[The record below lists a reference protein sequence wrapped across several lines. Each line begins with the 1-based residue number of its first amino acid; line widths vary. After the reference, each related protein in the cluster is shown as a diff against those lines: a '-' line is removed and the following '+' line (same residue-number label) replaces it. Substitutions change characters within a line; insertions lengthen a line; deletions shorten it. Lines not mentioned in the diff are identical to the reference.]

1 MNNLK
6 LEKLWMQKFQYL
18 LFVLKRHIFI
28 IT

>member
-18 LFVLKRHIFI
+18 LSVLKGHIFI